1 MLRCPNC
8 HAELKREGKA
18 FRCRNGHSF
27 DVARQGYVNLLVNAR
42 RETGDNKEMVSA
54 RTAFLEQGHY
64 RCLRDALCEII
75 RSLPVQVIADCG
87 CGEGYYTQAAAE
99 EGKDVYAF
107 DMSKYA
113 LMKCA
118 RRHPAIH
125 AFAASIYDLPLD
137 EACADMVMSIFAP
150 FGADEFLRV
159 LKPGGYVLKVE
170 PAHDH
175 LLEMKQAKGTDL
187 SRYEVIVFGGGI
199 YASGIAGLNALKKQ
213 LAHLSPQKVVI
224 FCVGASPYDEQA
236 LAAIKEHNMDG
247 PLKDLPLFYCRG
259 GWDMPAMSFI
269 DRNLCKM
276 LKKATAKKDPSSY
289 EPWERALMEAG
300 EGKCDWSDQA
310 YLKPILDE
318 IDR

>member
-27 DVARQGYVNLLVNAR
+27 DVARQGYANLLVNAR

-175 LLEMKQAKGTDL
+175 LLEMKQVLYDQV
-187 SRYEVIVFGGGI
+187 YENREAPQA
-199 YASGIAGLNALKKQ
+199 YAGLTLRSEQVIRDRIIVQGQQMIHALFQ
-213 LAHLSPQKVVI
+213 MTPYFYRSPKA
-224 FCVGASPYDEQA
+224 GAKR
-236 LAAIKEHNMDG
+236 L
-247 PLKDLPLFYCRG
+247 
-259 GWDMPAMSFI
+259 
-269 DRNLCKM
+269 
-276 LKKATAKKDPSSY
+276 
-289 EPWERALMEAG
+289 RALE
-300 EGKCDWSDQA
+300 E
-310 YLKPILDE
+310 LDTR
-318 IDR
+318 ISFRLALYQKQ

>member
-27 DVARQGYVNLLVNAR
+27 DVARQGYVNLLVNER

-118 RRHPAIH
+118 RRHPAIQ
-125 AFAASIYDLPLD
+125 AFAASI
-137 EACADMVMSIFAP
+137 
-150 FGADEFLRV
+150 
-159 LKPGGYVLKVE
+159 
-170 PAHDH
+170 
-175 LLEMKQAKGTDL
+175 
-187 SRYEVIVFGGGI
+187 
-199 YASGIAGLNALKKQ
+199 
-213 LAHLSPQKVVI
+213 
-224 FCVGASPYDEQA
+224 
-236 LAAIKEHNMDG
+236 
-247 PLKDLPLFYCRG
+247 
-259 GWDMPAMSFI
+259 
-269 DRNLCKM
+269 
-276 LKKATAKKDPSSY
+276 
-289 EPWERALMEAG
+289 
-300 EGKCDWSDQA
+300 
-310 YLKPILDE
+310 
-318 IDR
+318 